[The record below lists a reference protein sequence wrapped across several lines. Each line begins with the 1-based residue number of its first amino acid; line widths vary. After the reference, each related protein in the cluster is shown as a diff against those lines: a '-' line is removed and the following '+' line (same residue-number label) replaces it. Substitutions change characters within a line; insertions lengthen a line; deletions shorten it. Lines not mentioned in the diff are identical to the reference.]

1 MERQIREIGKRKLK
15 QNNMSKQRILSI
27 IACAIAAVSCMQH
40 VGTVESEQIYTAK
53 VECEAE
59 QGTRVY
65 DADLNWSWQAGDALR
80 AYQVAGRNIRN
91 VLSYAENA
99 ANFVC
104 EAFQYMSTDP
114 ESFHFIYP
122 AAAEVAPGTLVAV
135 QDGVWRPLSV
145 TTVENATIEA
155 LPQISFEVLTAALE
169 LRVYAEDKVT
179 PVNVVGAKL
188 SAATD
193 WVGKWTL
200 DPATMTYE
208 QGFEGTDVAV
218 SGLDSSVVVFN
229 MPDYP
234 EGVDAGFFTLV
245 LFDAEGGKMTK
256 ALPAVSFVKG
266 KRSIIN
272 LVYTPDP
279 TEGGEGGEG
288 GDDPDTPDTPV
299 TPEPEEPE
307 QITGTFTCATYNV
320 DGLPSIIN
328 SDGPGDDGTA
338 NIGNKIAASGWDI
351 ITFQENFAYSSSLK
365 APLNSVYTLG
375 KDRGN
380 ISYGSAIIG
389 RVTDTDGLL
398 FGTLNA
404 TCSFS
409 GETWE
414 AFNDAYGGLT
424 DGANTLLKKGIRHY
438 VVTLKADSNVV
449 IDLLVT
455 HMNSGSDA
463 GHITAREGQLAQ
475 IAAYIN
481 KIRSNNRPI
490 VLMGDTNCRYTRDDM
505 FQYLFNKIDSDL
517 TYADPW
523 VEHSWNGVYPTLGT
537 ASLMVPSKDAASTLT
552 EQTGEV
558 VDKIIYFNN
567 PNAKVQIKS
576 DWYNNDTD
584 YAGMADHKPVV
595 SQFTYTYSAK

>member
-1 MERQIREIGKRKLK
+1 
-15 QNNMSKQRILSI
+15 
-27 IACAIAAVSCMQH
+27 MQH
-40 VGTVESEQIYTAK
+40 GGTVESEQIYTAK

-59 QGTRVY
+59 QGTRIY
-65 DADLNWSWQAGDALR
+65 DADLNWFWQAGDALMG
-80 AYQVAGRNIRN
+80 YQVAGRNLRN
-91 VLSYAENA
+91 TLTFVENA
-99 ANFVC
+99 ASFVS
-104 EAFQYMSTDP
+104 EAFNYMSTDP
-114 ESFHFIYP
+114 ETFHFIYP

-155 LPQISFEVLTAALE
+155 LPTISFEVLSAALE
-169 LRVYAEDKVT
+169 IRIFAEDKTT

-193 WVGKWTL
+193 WVGKWTQKSDL
-200 DPATMTYE
+200 TYE
-208 QGFEGTDVAV
+208 QSFEGTEVAV
-218 SGLDSSVVVFN
+218 SGLDSSIVVFN

-234 EGVDAGFFTLV
+234 EGVEAGFFTLV
-245 LFDAEGGKMTK
+245 LADAEGGKMTK

-279 TEGGEGGEG
+279 IGGGDNGEGGEG
-288 GDDPDTPDTPV
+288 GDDPDTPV
-299 TPEPEEPE
+299 TPEPEEP
-307 QITGTFTCATYNV
+307 QPITGTFTCATYNV
-320 DGLPSIIN
+320 DGLPEKVLGFITLN
-328 SDGPGDDGTA
+328 GDGPGSDGTK
-338 NIGNKIAASGWDI
+338 NISQKIATSGWDI
-351 ITFQENFAYSSSLK
+351 VTFQENFSYNSELESAMK
-365 APLNSVYTLG
+365 SVYTFGKHRSFSLLSALG
-375 KDRGN
+375 T
-380 ISYGSAIIG
+380 A
-389 RVTDTDGLL
+389 DTDGLG
-398 FGTLNA
+398 FATLNA

-409 GETWE
+409 GEAWE
-414 AFNDAYGGLT
+414 AFTDAYGGLT
-424 DGANTLLKKGIRHY
+424 DGANTSLKKGIRHY

-455 HMNSGSDA
+455 HMNSGSDS

-481 KIRSNNRPI
+481 NIRSNNRPI

-505 FQYLFNKIDSDL
+505 FGCLFNKLDSDL

-523 VEHSWNGVYPTLGT
+523 VEHSWAGVYPTLGS
-537 ASLMVPSKDAASTLT
+537 ASLMVPSKDESSTLT

-576 DWYNNDTD
+576 NYYLNDTD
-584 YAGMADHKPVV
+584 YAGMADHNPVV
-595 SQFTYTYSAK
+595 SEFTYTYYAE

>member
-1 MERQIREIGKRKLK
+1 
-15 QNNMSKQRILSI
+15 
-27 IACAIAAVSCMQH
+27 MQH

-208 QGFEGTDVAV
+208 QGYEGTEVAV

-229 MPDYP
+229 MPHYP
-234 EGVDAGFFTLV
+234 EGVDVGFFTLV

-279 TEGGEGGEG
+279 TEGGEGG
-288 GDDPDTPDTPV
+288 DDPDTPDTPV

-320 DGLPSIIN
+320 DGLPEKILGFISLN
-328 SDGPGDDGTA
+328 GDGPGSDGTKS
-338 NIGNKIAASGWDI
+338 ISQKISTSGWDI
-351 ITFQENFAYSSSLK
+351 VTFQENFTYNDELESAMKSYYTFGSHRSFSLLS
-365 APLNSVYTLG
+365 ALG
-375 KDRGN
+375 T
-380 ISYGSAIIG
+380 A
-389 RVTDTDGLL
+389 DTDGLG
-398 FGTLNA
+398 FATLNS

-409 GETWE
+409 NESWW
-414 AFNDAYGGLT
+414 AFEHKEGGLT
-424 DGANTLLKKGIRHY
+424 DGANTSIKKGIRHY
-438 VVTLKADSNVV
+438 VVTLKNDTNVV
-449 IDLLVT
+449 IDVLVT
-455 HMNSGSDA
+455 HMNTADSDA
-463 GHITAREGQLAQ
+463 QIAAQNGQLTE

-481 KIRSNNRPI
+481 SISGNNRPI
-490 VLMGDTNCRYTRDDM
+490 IFMGDLNTRYTRNDM
-505 FQYLFNKIDSDL
+505 FGCLFDRLEGGL

-523 VEHSWNGVYPTLGT
+523 VEFMWDGVYPTLGSDSIMT
-537 ASLMVPSKDAASTLT
+537 GDHGMQK
-552 EQTGEV
+552 GEV
-558 VDKIIYFNN
+558 VDKIIYINN
-567 PNAKVQIKS
+567 PNAKVQIKA
-576 DWYNNDTD
+576 NNYLHDESYTF
-584 YAGMADHKPVV
+584 ADHKPVV
-595 SQFTYTYSAK
+595 SQFTYTYYAK